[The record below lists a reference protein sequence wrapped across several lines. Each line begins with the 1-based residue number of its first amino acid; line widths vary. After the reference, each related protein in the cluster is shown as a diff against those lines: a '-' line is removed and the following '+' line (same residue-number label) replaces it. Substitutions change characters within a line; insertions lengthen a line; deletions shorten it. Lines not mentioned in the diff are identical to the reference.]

1 MITIRHFSID
11 LTGVKQLVVD
21 TRLKDKT
28 MKRCV
33 SSLLESTEKLYF
45 GLSEPKVMD

>member
-1 MITIRHFSID
+1 MKATRHFSTD

-45 GLSEPKVMD
+45 GLSEPKEID